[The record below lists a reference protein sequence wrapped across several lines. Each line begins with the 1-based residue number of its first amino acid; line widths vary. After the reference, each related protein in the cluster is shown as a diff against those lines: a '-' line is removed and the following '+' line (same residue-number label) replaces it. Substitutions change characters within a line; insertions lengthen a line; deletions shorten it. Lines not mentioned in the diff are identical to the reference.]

1 MGFFVGRYAGNSFH
15 VDSPG
20 LCHLSSR
27 HEIFRAGQASFM
39 IDFRAH
45 NLDQLLKALREEG
58 VPVEDK
64 AEEADYGKFGWIT
77 DPEGTR
83 GEL

>member
-1 MGFFVGRYAGNSFH
+1 
-15 VDSPG
+15 
-20 LCHLSSR
+20 
-27 HEIFRAGQASFM
+27 M